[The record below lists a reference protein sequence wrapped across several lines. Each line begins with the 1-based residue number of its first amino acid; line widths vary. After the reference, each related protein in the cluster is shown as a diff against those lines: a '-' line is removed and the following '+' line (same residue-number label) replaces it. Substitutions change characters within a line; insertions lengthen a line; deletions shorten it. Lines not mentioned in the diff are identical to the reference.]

1 YQIATIGSVHVARRK
16 RSNPFAVLT
25 FLLGLGVL
33 AAAIVK
39 SRMTGL
45 ADEYFSMAVTGV
57 AVMLAALLLQLI
69 WPGRVYVLV
78 LRTSSGDVDAVTSRN
93 KEFVSN
99 LQKAVEQA
107 FLVRARETACKRSR
121 RHHCDIDV
129 SGYPIGRQGCCC
141 APRGH
146 DRQAL
151 ERSGPSDTHLSRV
164 VIFSSR
170 HAALQQLPGSVRRI
184 RLSNNERDK
193 LVGEFVFLDFGKSLK
208 SEIERRVCSMI

>member
-1 YQIATIGSVHVARRK
+1 MTASALERKTSERVRISVGKNGTTTWMPQELLFELKDARVTPHIATFGGTSYQIATIGSVHVARRK

-107 FLVRARETACKRSR
+107 FLVRAREPPVSEAGGRLLLRAPSAGLFFARVNGQPKPCGVHRDPTAWLGWE
-121 RHHCDIDV
+121 D
-129 SGYPIGRQGCCC
+129 
-141 APRGH
+141 
-146 DRQAL
+146 
-151 ERSGPSDTHLSRV
+151 
-164 VIFSSR
+164 
-170 HAALQQLPGSVRRI
+170 
-184 RLSNNERDK
+184 SNSQMS
-193 LVGEFVFLDFGKSLK
+193 F
-208 SEIERRVCSMI
+208 

>member
-1 YQIATIGSVHVARRK
+1 MPQELLFELKDARVTPHIATLGGTSYQIATIGSVHVARRK

-107 FLVRARETACKRSR
+107 FLVRAREPPVSEAGGTTA
-121 RHHCDIDV
+121 
-129 SGYPIGRQGCCC
+129 
-141 APRGH
+141 
-146 DRQAL
+146 
-151 ERSGPSDTHLSRV
+151 T
-164 VIFSSR
+164 
-170 HAALQQLPGSVRRI
+170 
-184 RLSNNERDK
+184 
-193 LVGEFVFLDFGKSLK
+193 
-208 SEIERRVCSMI
+208 SM

>member
-1 YQIATIGSVHVARRK
+1 MTASALERKTSERVRISVGKNGTTTWMPQELLFELKDARVTPHIATFGGTSYQIATIGSVHVARRK

-39 SRMTGL
+39 SRITGL

-78 LRTSSGDVDAVTSRN
+78 LRTSGGDVEAVISRN

-99 LQKAVEQA
+99 VQKAVEQA
-107 FLVRARETACKRSR
+107 FVVRAREPLPPE
-121 RHHCDIDV
+121 V
-129 SGYPIGRQGCCC
+129 SQRM
-141 APRGH
+141 
-146 DRQAL
+146 
-151 ERSGPSDTHLSRV
+151 
-164 VIFSSR
+164 
-170 HAALQQLPGSVRRI
+170 
-184 RLSNNERDK
+184 
-193 LVGEFVFLDFGKSLK
+193 GEKVQ
-208 SEIERRVCSMI
+208 

>member
-1 YQIATIGSVHVARRK
+1 VLEWGVSREQGRRTSMPQELLFELKDARVTPHIATFGGTSYQIANVGSVHVARRK

-25 FLLGLGVL
+25 FLVGLGVL
-33 AAAIVK
+33 TAAIVK

-69 WPGRVYVLV
+69 WPARVYVLV

-107 FLVRARETACKRSR
+107 FLVRAREPPVSEAGGSTA
-121 RHHCDIDV
+121 
-129 SGYPIGRQGCCC
+129 
-141 APRGH
+141 
-146 DRQAL
+146 
-151 ERSGPSDTHLSRV
+151 T
-164 VIFSSR
+164 
-170 HAALQQLPGSVRRI
+170 
-184 RLSNNERDK
+184 
-193 LVGEFVFLDFGKSLK
+193 
-208 SEIERRVCSMI
+208 SM

>member
-1 YQIATIGSVHVARRK
+1 MPQQLLFELKDARVTSHIATFGGTSYQIATIGSVHVARRK

-107 FLVRARETACKRSR
+107 FLVRAREPPVSEAGGTTATPQR
-121 RHHCDIDV
+121 RH
-129 SGYPIGRQGCCC
+129 R
-141 APRGH
+141 APASFRRGAG
-146 DRQAL
+146 Q
-151 ERSGPSDTHLSRV
+151 
-164 VIFSSR
+164 
-170 HAALQQLPGSVRRI
+170 
-184 RLSNNERDK
+184 
-193 LVGEFVFLDFGKSLK
+193 VGE
-208 SEIERRVCSMI
+208 